1 MKKNYKKGDALFVRY
16 TKTNHTDIFETVGI
30 LLKISSVKI
39 ELGHNFKET
48 NPIDLTTIPTKK
60 INYIKQTVPKEIKS
74 LKDLN

>member
-60 INYIKQTVPKEIKS
+60 K
-74 LKDLN
+74 